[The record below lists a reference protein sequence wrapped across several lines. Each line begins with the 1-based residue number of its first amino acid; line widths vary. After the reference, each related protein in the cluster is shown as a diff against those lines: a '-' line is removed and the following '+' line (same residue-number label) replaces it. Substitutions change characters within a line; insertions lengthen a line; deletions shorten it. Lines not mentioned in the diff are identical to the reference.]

1 MGPSAGRT
9 GSEGGPG
16 DSGGLG
22 GPGEEANEEGRRTL

>member
-22 GPGEEANEEGRRTL
+22 GPGEEATE